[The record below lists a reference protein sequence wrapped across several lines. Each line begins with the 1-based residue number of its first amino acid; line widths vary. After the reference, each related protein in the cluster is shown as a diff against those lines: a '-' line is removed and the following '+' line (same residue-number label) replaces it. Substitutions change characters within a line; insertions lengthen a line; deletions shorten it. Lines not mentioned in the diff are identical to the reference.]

1 MYSRWKEQMFGK
13 TLENKNTCL
22 YNKTM
27 NIEIK
32 NSNYTTQ
39 EKLQILADAAKYD
52 VACTSSVPAA
62 VERKENSAI
71 QRHAASVT
79 VLQRTEDVFL
89 Y

>member
-1 MYSRWKEQMFGK
+1 
-13 TLENKNTCL
+13 
-22 YNKTM
+22 M

-52 VACTSSVPAA
+52 VACTSSGSS
-62 VERKENSAI
+62 RRGKENSAI

>member
-1 MYSRWKEQMFGK
+1 MFEK
-13 TLENKNTCL
+13 TLENKNACL

-52 VACTSSVPAA
+52 VACTSSGSSRRMYFPVKNPDD
-62 VERKENSAI
+62 KS
-71 QRHAASVT
+71 
-79 VLQRTEDVFL
+79 LCL
-89 Y
+89 

>member
-1 MYSRWKEQMFGK
+1 MFGK

-32 NSNYTTQ
+32 IVIIQHRRNYRFSLMRQ
-39 EKLQILADAAKYD
+39 NMMWHVRQ
-52 VACTSSVPAA
+52 VVPAA

>member
-39 EKLQILADAAKYD
+39 EKLQILADAA
-52 VACTSSVPAA
+52 A

>member
-32 NSNYTTQ
+32 IVIIQHRRNYRFSLMRQ
-39 EKLQILADAAKYD
+39 
-52 VACTSSVPAA
+52 
-62 VERKENSAI
+62 NMM
-71 QRHAASVT
+71 
-79 VLQRTEDVFL
+79 
-89 Y
+89 

>member
-1 MYSRWKEQMFGK
+1 
-13 TLENKNTCL
+13 
-22 YNKTM
+22 M

-52 VACTSSVPAA
+52 VALRQVVPAA

>member
-1 MYSRWKEQMFGK
+1 MFGK

-39 EKLQILADAAKYD
+39 EKLQILADAA
-52 VACTSSVPAA
+52 VVPAA